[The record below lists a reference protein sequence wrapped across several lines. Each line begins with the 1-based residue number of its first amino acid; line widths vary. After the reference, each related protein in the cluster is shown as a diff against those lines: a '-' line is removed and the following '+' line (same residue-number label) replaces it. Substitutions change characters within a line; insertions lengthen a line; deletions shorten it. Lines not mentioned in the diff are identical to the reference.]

1 MRKSAALVHAP
12 GGARPQRALL
22 FATAAL
28 AALGL
33 LLRGLQYAFDQALW
47 FDEARNAFE
56 ILKPGWREWLPPH
69 VQQPVPIGFLLVE
82 RGVASVA
89 SNSEWSL
96 RALPFAASLATLV
109 VAARLARRHLEGVAV
124 PLAVGLVALSGP
136 AIYFAAEL
144 KPYASDGLVFL
155 GFAGLWLRFS
165 TVEAPSARA
174 WAGLALAGVLAPWFS
189 YSAVFPMA
197 VLGSLLF
204 AENIRRGDFRGGLA
218 LIAVGTCWLVSF
230 AFHYGIAIAAWRDT
244 GWLNL
249 HWQATF
255 PAAGAGLAVLA
266 GWGFD
271 AFVAAFRSPLGLG
284 TGAAWVA
291 AAAFVLGSLRAW
303 RDGERLLLFFVAC
316 IALVFACGLLG
327 LYPFEKRLLLFV
339 LPALAFPVAHGI
351 AWLPGRGLRVLGAVA
366 LAVWLLAHPA
376 SMALGL
382 LDGRPIHGSGHT
394 HFPGGYE
401 GLRPVLPGLQAQ
413 WRQGDRIHLYHG
425 AEPEFRYYA
434 RRAGFDA
441 PFTVGERSVGAPEGY
456 RAELDALAGEARVWV
471 VFAHPIPAERKLF
484 LEHLDTMGE
493 RLDSITSPLADA
505 HLYDL
510 RGTPRQP

>member
-1 MRKSAALVHAP
+1 MRKSAAPVHAP
-12 GGARPQRALL
+12 VGARPPRAFLL
-22 FATAAL
+22 ATGGL
-28 AALGL
+28 LALGL

-56 ILKPGWREWLPPH
+56 ILKPTWREWLPPH

-82 RGVASVA
+82 HGVASVA
-89 SNSEWSL
+89 GDSEWSL

-109 VAARLARRHLEGVAV
+109 LAARLARQHLDGIAV

-155 GFAGLWLRFS
+155 CFAVLWLRFAGGD
-165 TVEAPSARA
+165 TTGPRA
-174 WAGLALAGVLAPWFS
+174 WIGLALAGALAPWFS

-197 VLGSLLF
+197 VMGGLLF
-204 AENIRRGDFRGGLA
+204 AERIRRGDIREGFA
-218 LIAVGTCWLVSF
+218 LVAVGAFWGASF
-230 AFHYGIAIAAWRDT
+230 AFHFAIAIAAWRDT

-249 HWQATF
+249 HWQAMF
-255 PAAGAGLAVLA
+255 PPAGAEFAALV

-271 AFVAAFRSPLGLG
+271 TFVAAFRSPLGLG
-284 TGAAWVA
+284 IGAAWVA
-291 AAAFVLGSLRAW
+291 AATFVLGSLRSW
-303 RDGERLLLFFVAC
+303 RDGDRLLLFFVAC
-316 IALVFACGLLG
+316 VALVFACGLLG
-327 LYPFEKRLLLFV
+327 FYPYDKRLLLFL

-351 AWLPGRGLRVLGAVA
+351 EWLRGGRLRTLGAVA
-366 LAVWLLAHPA
+366 LAAWLLVDPA
-376 SMALGL
+376 SMALGVL
-382 LDGRPIHGSGHT
+382 KGQPIHGSGHS

-401 GLRPVLPGLQAQ
+401 GLRSVLPGLQAQ
-413 WRQGDRIHLYHG
+413 WREGDRIYLYHG

-434 RRAGFDA
+434 RRAGFDP
-441 PFTVGERSVGAPEGY
+441 PFAVGERAVGAPEHY
-456 RAELDALAGEARVWV
+456 RAELDGLAGGARVWV

-484 LEHLDTMGE
+484 LEYLEAMGQ
-493 RLDSITSPLADA
+493 RLSGITSPLAGA

-510 RGTPRQP
+510 RTATQKP